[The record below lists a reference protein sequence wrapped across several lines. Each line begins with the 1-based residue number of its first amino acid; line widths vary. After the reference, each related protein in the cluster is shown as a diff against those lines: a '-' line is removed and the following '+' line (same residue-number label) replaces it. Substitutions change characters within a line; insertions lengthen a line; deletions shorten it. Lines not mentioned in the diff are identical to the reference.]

1 MKKML
6 KIENLQKSYG
16 KHKALNG
23 LNMEV
28 KKGELFGFV
37 GPNGAGKT
45 TTIKIMTGLLKADAG
60 QVWIEGMDAL
70 KDADRLKN
78 KIGYVPDFFGI
89 YDNLKV
95 MEYMEFYA
103 STYGLEGNDI
113 REICF
118 LLMDK
123 VGLAEKA
130 EVYVDELSRGMQQRL
145 CLARAMIHNPDIL
158 ILDEPAS
165 GLDPRSRFEMKRI
178 LKELCGNGKT
188 VIISSHI
195 LAELSEMCS
204 SIGIIKSGRM
214 VQQGSIEDIIS
225 AVNVENPLLIHVLN
239 RPELVRECL
248 RKNPLVKSVA
258 IDGMEFQ
265 VIFTGGKE
273 EEAKLLEELITLKI
287 EVVSYGRKRDNLE
300 SIFIEVTKDQKG
312 EEFYDESS
320 I

>member
-1 MKKML
+1 ML

-113 REICF
+113 REYCF
-118 LLMDK
+118 LLIDK

-204 SIGIIKSGRM
+204 SIGIIKNGRM

-312 EEFYDESS
+312 EELYDESS